1 MPVTTRRRNL
11 TVKYGHEYGYEIM
24 HYPNGALHS
33 ETTWVDADYGGVVGD
48 QLTISEG
55 HPWRSRPKGRNS
67 EDIGGDFFTQK
78 RTCVA
83 GSNAGPQTF
92 LNKEVNDVWT
102 RDSIFRASPYAVS
115 PFTVPW
121 APYVSSSKADLMKKG
136 TTAIARCSPTNS
148 VADAAVFFG
157 EAFKDGLPSLINP
170 FNWETKLNL
179 FKDLGDEFLNYEFG
193 WLPFI
198 SDIRKTAE
206 AINRVNAVLAQFERD
221 SGRNVR
227 RNYRFPTT
235 KSKTSSLYKSGVYPY
250 WGPNNLFWITNSLA
264 GGGTII
270 KTSETSKSCWFSGA
284 FTYHLPSGYDSR
296 NQMDRA
302 GLAAK
307 LVFGAELTPQTL
319 WEMAPWSWAID
330 WVTNAGDVL
339 KNLSAWSSYG
349 QVLRYG
355 YVMEHSIAKDTY
367 SFYHSPN
374 YIGTGNNPRR
384 KMEVSDMVILSETKQ
399 RYRANPFG
407 FGITWD
413 GLSPLQLAIA
423 AALGITRKL

>member
-55 HPWRSRPKGRNS
+55 HPWRSRPKGQNS

-78 RTCVA
+78 RTCVS

-92 LNKEVNDVWT
+92 LDKLVNDVWT

-179 FKDLGDEFLNYEFG
+179 LKIWAMNFSIMNSVGFL
-193 WLPFI
+193 L
-198 SDIRKTAE
+198 
-206 AINRVNAVLAQFERD
+206 LATSVKRLKLLIALTLCLH
-221 SGRNVR
+221 SLNV
-227 RNYRFPTT
+227 
-235 KSKTSSLYKSGVYPY
+235 
-250 WGPNNLFWITNSLA
+250 IQE
-264 GGGTII
+264 
-270 KTSETSKSCWFSGA
+270 ETSVGIIASLQPKA
-284 FTYHLPSGYDSR
+284 RRVRFTS
-296 NQMDRA
+296 Q
-302 GLAAK
+302 
-307 LVFGAELTPQTL
+307 VFTPIGDQT
-319 WEMAPWSWAID
+319 
-330 WVTNAGDVL
+330 T
-339 KNLSAWSSYG
+339 
-349 QVLRYG
+349 
-355 YVMEHSIAKDTY
+355 
-367 SFYHSPN
+367 
-374 YIGTGNNPRR
+374 
-384 KMEVSDMVILSETKQ
+384 
-399 RYRANPFG
+399 
-407 FGITWD
+407 
-413 GLSPLQLAIA
+413 
-423 AALGITRKL
+423 